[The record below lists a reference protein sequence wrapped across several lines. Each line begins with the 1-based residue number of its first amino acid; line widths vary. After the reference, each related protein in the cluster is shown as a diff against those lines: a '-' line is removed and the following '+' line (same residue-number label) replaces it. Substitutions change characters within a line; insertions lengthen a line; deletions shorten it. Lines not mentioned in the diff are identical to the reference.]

1 MISFLASREARSA
14 LPRVGPYMLS
24 ISLGVAALV
33 SIHSFR
39 QDVARSVRSEAQVLM
54 GADARLTTSTAP
66 GEGLLGLVDSLGT
79 AGHEVG
85 RVTSAVSMAA
95 STANDA
101 VRLVQLRAV
110 DGGWPFYGEVETR
123 PQGVWSRTTEPGVVL
138 VDEALLTQLG
148 LRLGDTLEVGSGAF
162 EIVGAIREIPTEVGL
177 QTAVG
182 PRVWMGMED
191 LAEADVLGFGSLA
204 RYQTYVVMPDG
215 GDRAAI
221 DTWYADLFAAESI
234 EFSTAQDEARDLT
247 NAVGFLGR
255 YLSLVGLAALLLG
268 GVGVGSAIRVFV
280 NERLRSVAVL
290 RCLGASQNQVFGV
303 YLLQAAGLGLL
314 GSAVGAVV
322 GVVLQQL
329 LPALLSD
336 LLPVAIQP
344 RIDPVTLAAGIG
356 IGVWVSVVFALLP
369 LLRVREVPPLRA
381 LRPDVEVSGR
391 GARALRAVAV
401 ALLAGS
407 VVGTSVLEAPS
418 VADGLVFAAA
428 LAVTVAVLWLAALA
442 GIRATRA
449 LLPDRAPWVL
459 RQGVSSLFRPGNQ
472 TVGVVLALGFGIF
485 ILGVVGSV
493 QQNLAATLAV
503 DAAESR
509 ANLLLFDVQTDQID
523 GIETLFPDSVRE
535 TVEATPLV
543 PSRIVGVKG
552 VPRAAFDSI
561 RYDER
566 PASWAVQREYRNS
579 WRGEL
584 GPGEELVEGRWWPD
598 APEVPEGVVRVSL
611 EMDVAA
617 DLRVGIGD
625 RVTWDAGGRRIESEV
640 TSLRR
645 VDWTRFETNFFA
657 LFEPGAIDDLPVTWV
672 VLGRAGDIEAR
683 SALQSRIVRA
693 YPNVSMVD
701 LGRIQDAVDRILS
714 NVDRAIAFLAGFAAI
729 AGLLVLAGALAV
741 TRGERLREAA
751 LLRTLG
757 TDSARLLGILGIE
770 YTLLAALAC
779 SVGLGL
785 AMGASWLVTTQLFA
799 IEFSAGPGRIALLA
813 GGVLALTLVTGWW
826 GSRDLL
832 ANPPLRIL
840 REGD

>member
-39 QDVARSVRSEAQVLM
+39 QDVSRSVRSEAQVLM
-54 GADARLTTSTAP
+54 GADARLTTSAPPGDGLTA
-66 GEGLLGLVDSLGT
+66 LVDSLAG
-79 AGHEVG
+79 AGHEIG
-85 RVTSAVSMAA
+85 RVTSAVSMAGA
-95 STANDA
+95 GIREA

-110 DGGWPFYGEVETR
+110 EGGWPFYGEVETR
-123 PQGVWSRTTEPGVVL
+123 PAGAWSRVVEPGVVL
-138 VDEALLTQLG
+138 VDEALLTQLA
-148 LRLGDTLEVGSGAF
+148 LELGDTLAVGSGAF
-162 EIVGAIREIPTEVGL
+162 EIVGAVREIPTEVGL

-182 PRVWMGMED
+182 PRVWMGAPD
-191 LAEADVLGFGSLA
+191 LEAADVVGLGSLA
-204 RYQTYVVMPDG
+204 RYQTYVVMPDRV
-215 GDRAAI
+215 DRAAVE
-221 DTWYADLFAAESI
+221 TWYADVFAAESA
-234 EFSTAQDEARDLT
+234 EFSTAVAEARDLT
-247 NAVGFLGR
+247 DAVGFLGQ

-314 GSAVGAVV
+314 GSFVGAIF
-322 GVVLQQL
+322 GVLLQQL
-329 LPALLSD
+329 LPILLVD

-344 RIDPVTLAAGIG
+344 RIDAVTIMAGIA
-356 IGVWVSVVFALLP
+356 IGVWVSVVFALIP

-381 LRPDVEVSGR
+381 LRADVDVDGR
-391 GARALRAVAV
+391 GSRLLRAGAV

-407 VVGTSVLEAPS
+407 ILGTSVLEAPS
-418 VADGLVFAAA
+418 TRDGLAFAAA
-428 LAVTVAVLWLAALA
+428 LAVTVAVLWMAALA

-449 LLPDRAPWVL
+449 LLPERAPWIL

-472 TVGVVLALGFGIF
+472 TVAVVLALGFGIF
-485 ILGVVGSV
+485 IIGVVGSV
-493 QQNLAATLAV
+493 QQNLASSLAI
-503 DAAESR
+503 DASTSR
-509 ANLLLFDVQTDQID
+509 ANLLLFDVQTDQIE
-523 GIETLFPDSVRE
+523 GVEALFPDSVRA
-535 TVEATPLV
+535 TVETTPLV

-552 VPRAAFDSI
+552 VERAAFDSI
-561 RYDER
+561 RYDDR
-566 PASWAVQREYRNS
+566 PASWAVRREYRNS
-579 WRGEL
+579 WRAEL
-584 GPGEELVEGRWWPD
+584 GPGEELVAGQWWDD
-598 APEVPEGVVRVSL
+598 APEAPDGVVRVSL
-611 EMDVAA
+611 ERDVAD

-625 RVTWDAGGRRIESEV
+625 RITWDAGGRRVESEV
-640 TSLRR
+640 TSLRT

-657 LFEPGAIDDLPVTWV
+657 LFEPGTIDDLPTTWV
-672 VLGRAGDIEAR
+672 LLGRAGNIEAR
-683 SALQSRIVRA
+683 SALQGRIVRA
-693 YPNVSMVD
+693 FPNVSMVD

-714 NVDRAIAFLAGFAAI
+714 NVDRAIGFLAGFAAV

-757 TDSARLLGILGIE
+757 TDGNRLLGILGIE
-770 YTLLAALAC
+770 YTLLAGLAC
-779 SVGLGL
+779 VVGLGL
-785 AMGASWLVTTQLFA
+785 ATGASWLVTTQLFA
-799 IEFSAGPGRIALLA
+799 IEFSAGLGRLALLGA
-813 GGVLALTLVTGWW
+813 GVLALTLGTGWW

-832 ANPPLRIL
+832 ANPPLQVL